1 MDKPLTHNQLK
12 GAQFE
17 GDHWPKRPSR
27 EGVASHVGVSKTAIT
42 KWRRDPRYK
51 AAIAARR
58 DQRTVEQIDAAVEKE
73 MAQILDEA
81 KAVWQRQTGLPA
93 PPSKSAPAA
102 NMHVYVKNNWPG
114 PTKCIVCG
122 KTFFDPTSY
131 VEHLVTDHPGHDIIV
146 G

>member
-58 DQRTVEQIDAAVEKE
+58 DQRTVEQIYAAVEKE
-73 MAQILDEA
+73 MAQILNKPRQSGNA
-81 KAVWQRQTGLPA
+81 RPGFPLHLVSLRPRQTCTFTLKTIGQGQ
-93 PPSKSAPAA
+93 PSASCAA
-102 NMHVYVKNNWPG
+102 KHFLIRLL
-114 PTKCIVCG
+114 TLSI
-122 KTFFDPTSY
+122 S
-131 VEHLVTDHPGHDIIV
+131 
-146 G
+146 